1 MDDTAIGPPPKEGSA
16 FRAAVGFLAMVTA
29 IIGFGALFF
38 IEIPPGNRD
47 ALMFALGGV
56 FGWAS
61 SVVSSEYGAS
71 TTGRRVAEASV
82 KKLERDAG

>member
-1 MDDTAIGPPPKEGSA
+1 MSEDTLGPPPKEGSL

-29 IIGFGALFF
+29 IVGFGALFF

-71 TTGRRVAEASV
+71 TTGRKAADAAV
-82 KKLERDAG
+82 KQIERKS